1 MTLDDKEPMPIDAEL
16 TVLFSRRELASA
28 VQRLAREIRRDY
40 TQLLKTETNDGKQGP
55 AQEVLA
61 IGVLKGAFVFMADLV
76 RALDIPMT
84 LDFVRVS
91 TYGGGV
97 VSSHKPLL
105 ELDTSVAVKG
115 CHVLVVEDIVDTGV
129 TTNFLLQHLRE
140 KGAASVRL
148 CTLLSKPSRREVEVT
163 IDYLGFTIG
172 DQFVVGYGL
181 DYAQRYRQLPDVCV
195 LEER

>member
-1 MTLDDKEPMPIDAEL
+1 MPIAGEL
-16 TVLFSRRELASA
+16 TVLFSRRELAAA

-40 TQLLKTETNDGKQGP
+40 ARLLKGEAGGGVQEP
-55 AQEVLA
+55 ATQELLV
-61 IGVLKGAFVFMADLV
+61 IGVLKGAFIFMADLV
-76 RALDIPMT
+76 RALDMPMN

-91 TYGGGV
+91 TYGGGK

-105 ELDTSVAVKG
+105 EQGTSVSVKG
-115 CHVLVVEDIVDTGV
+115 CHVLVVEDIVDTGI
-129 TTNFLLQHLRE
+129 TTNFLLQHLRDQ
-140 KGAASVRL
+140 GAASVRL
-148 CTLLSKPSRREVEVT
+148 CTLLSKPSRREVEVA

-181 DYAQRYRQLPDVCV
+181 DYAQRYRHLPDVCV